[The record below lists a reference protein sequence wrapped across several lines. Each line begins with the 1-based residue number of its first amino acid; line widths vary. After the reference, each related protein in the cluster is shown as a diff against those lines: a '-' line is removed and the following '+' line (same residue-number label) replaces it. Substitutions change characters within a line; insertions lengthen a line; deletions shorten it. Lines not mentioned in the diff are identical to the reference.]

1 MTNRMTAGA
10 AFGHGQH
17 PPPEELMERVTGIG
31 GMFFRA
37 RGIAYEPR

>member
-1 MTNRMTAGA
+1 MTNRMTVGA
-10 AFGHGQH
+10 AFGHASTQ
-17 PPPEELMERVTGIG
+17 PPEELMERVTGIG